1 MRRNLT
7 IISVLALLGVLYL
20 SLSKTPAS
28 LKLEPNNPEVTAL
41 GKDIYDQQCAVCH
54 GANLEGQPNWR
65 QRLPS
70 GRLPA
75 PPHDETGH
83 TWHHPDSLLV
93 LMTKFGPGY
102 AAGPDYES
110 DMPAYENVLSEEEI
124 IAALS
129 YIKSRWPAQIQKK
142 HDVINK
148 RAEAAQTR

>member
-7 IISVLALLGVLYL
+7 ILSVLALLGVLYL
-20 SLSKTPAS
+20 AFNKTPQS
-28 LKLEPNNPEVTAL
+28 LKLEPNNGEVIAL

-54 GANLEGQPNWR
+54 GADLEGQPDWR
-65 QRLPS
+65 RRLAS

-75 PPHDETGH
+75 PPHDESGH

-93 LMTKFGPGY
+93 QMTKFGPGF

-110 DMPAYENVLSEEEI
+110 DMPAYEDILSDEEI

-129 YIKSRWPAQIQKK
+129 YIKSRWPVQIQKK

-148 RAEAAQTR
+148 RAEAAQNR